1 MKDNLKYMI
10 KNWIDWDKKS
20 LLYFSIRVPAMVFLP
35 IITAFIPKAMI
46 DCINEG
52 VTVGKLTLIVAL
64 LSVLVTVTTWLDP
77 FLNELLQ
84 GSARV
89 IRMRYAVMAF
99 KKNIHTDYINI
110 ESLDGREKN
119 KIAMEF
125 YRSHWSSSAY
135 FITLCNAFLVCVLGV
150 ITSLTLIYKINIMMI
165 LLILLT
171 CVGEFFLLRYLN
183 EKEKNV
189 KRARGSI
196 FVKLD
201 YYYELSKDNTAA
213 KDIRLYGFSDYFIS
227 AYAKFVYELQKIT
240 GKYMR
245 QSFNVSGTRA
255 FLNMVREL
263 VAYAYLVYLVYNN
276 ELSISDFIFYFGIIT
291 GFSNWIMN
299 LVICVSDL
307 ERCCNDCQ
315 AFRDFTEAEDENDS
329 SKISHQLGDVT
340 SIEFKNVSF
349 TYPAA
354 EESTIKNMSFKVNA
368 GENIAI
374 VGENGAGKTSAVKLL
389 CGLYY
394 PSEGDILV
402 NGVSSKDI
410 SKSDF
415 FDLFSPV
422 FQDYTFMPMTIAEN
436 ICVDS

>member
-10 KNWIDWDKKS
+10 KNWIEWDKKS
-20 LLYFSIRVPAMVFLP
+20 LLYFCLRVPAMVFLP

-110 ESLDGREKN
+110 ESLEGREKN

-125 YRSHWSSSAY
+125 YRSYWSSSAY

-150 ITSLTLIYKINIMMI
+150 ITSLTLIYKINIIMI

-189 KRARGSI
+189 KKARGSI

-255 FLNMVREL
+255 FLNMIREL
-263 VAYAYLVYLVYNN
+263 VAYAYLVYLVYKN
-276 ELSISDFIFYFGIIT
+276 ELSVSDFIFYFGIII

-315 AFRDFTEAEDENDS
+315 AFRDFTEAEDENDE
-329 SKISHQLGDVT
+329 SKTAHKLSDVT

-349 TYPAA
+349 TYPSA
-354 EESTIKNMSFKVNA
+354 EESTIKNV
-368 GENIAI
+368 
-374 VGENGAGKTSAVKLL
+374 L
-389 CGLYY
+389 
-394 PSEGDILV
+394 
-402 NGVSSKDI
+402 
-410 SKSDF
+410 
-415 FDLFSPV
+415 
-422 FQDYTFMPMTIAEN
+422 
-436 ICVDS
+436 